1 MKMKFLPIVLAVTLM
16 MGGCSAKAHEDT
28 NENIDTNEV
37 VIEKNVEDSETTA
50 TEISEVKDAQ
60 ASDESNSL
68 DGKDDAERSSSE
80 DTTEATISE
89 LPAYKVLSEEDIK
102 TIRPNE
108 MGEVMVIMYHGIT
121 SKNSTYTRTAESF
134 RADLEE
140 LYAMGFRALS
150 LRDFVSGNITT
161 EAGYTPVVFT
171 FDDANQSNFN
181 IIPSENGELN
191 IDPDCAVGI
200 LETFYTEHPDFGLE
214 ATFFLN
220 AGTAFGQ
227 SEYVDYKLNYIV
239 DAGMDIGNHSYGHEH
254 FKNLDAKAIEKSLG
268 KNKTGYKDVVEN
280 YEFNL
285 LALPFGERPKEDD
298 AREKLKSGS
307 YEGVDYEN
315 VAILNV
321 GWRPSYS
328 SYSGSFDQ
336 YSILR
341 VQSGDGK
348 QQMRDYLDA
357 YYSSPGLRF
366 ISDGNPDTIT
376 VPERRA
382 PKLNQDLV
390 EKFKVITYNDK
401 E

>member
-16 MGGCSAKAHEDT
+16 MGGCSAKATENTNENVDT
-28 NENIDTNEV
+28 NEMA
-37 VIEKNVEDSETTA
+37 IENNVENEKGELGDIGTDNSNGNEG
-50 TEISEVKDAQ
+50 Q
-60 ASDESNSL
+60 ANDESSPG
-68 DGKDDAERSSSE
+68 DI
-80 DTTEATISE
+80 TETSNPE
-89 LPAYKVLSEEDIK
+89 VTAYKLLSAEEIE

-108 MGEVMVIMYHGIT
+108 MGEVMVIMYHGIV

-161 EAGYTPVVFT
+161 KAGYTPVVFT
-171 FDDANQSNFN
+171 FDDGNQSNFN
-181 IIPSENGELN
+181 IILGESGELN
-191 IDPDCAVGI
+191 IDPDSAVGI
-200 LETFYTEHPDFGLE
+200 LEAFYKKHPDFGLE

-220 AGTAFGQ
+220 GGTAFGQ
-227 SEYVDYKLNYIV
+227 KDYLDYKLNYIV

-254 FKNLDAKAIEKSLG
+254 FSKLDAKEIEKSLG
-268 KNKTGYKDVVEN
+268 KNKIGYKDFVEN
-280 YEFNL
+280 YEFDL

-298 AREKLKSGS
+298 AREKLKSGN

-315 VAILNV
+315 IAILNV

-328 SYSGSFDQ
+328 PYSGSFDK

-348 QQMRDYLDA
+348 QQMRDYLDT
-357 YYSSPGLRF
+357 YYNSPGLRF
-366 ISDGNPDTIT
+366 ISDGNPNTIT
-376 VPERRA
+376 IPERRA
-382 PKLNQDLV
+382 EKLNQSLL
-390 EKFKVITYNDK
+390 EKFEIITYNDK

>member
-16 MGGCSAKAHEDT
+16 MGGCSAKAIENT
-28 NENIDTNEV
+28 SENIDTNEV
-37 VIEKNVEDSETTA
+37 VIENNVYDEKDESSSVDMAETT
-50 TEISEVKDAQ
+50 
-60 ASDESNSL
+60 N
-68 DGKDDAERSSSE
+68 
-80 DTTEATISE
+80 SE
-89 LPAYKVLSEEDIK
+89 LPTYKVLSTEEIK

-171 FDDANQSNFN
+171 FDDGNQSNFN
-181 IIPSENGELN
+181 IISGENDEIN
-191 IDPDCAVGI
+191 IDPESAVGI
-200 LETFYTEHPDFGLE
+200 LESFYEAHPDFGLE

-220 AGTAFGQ
+220 GGTAFGQ
-227 SEYVDYKLNYIV
+227 KDYLDYKLNYIV

-254 FKNLDAKAIEKSLG
+254 FKELDAVGIEKSLG
-268 KNKTGYKDVVEN
+268 KNKTGYNDVVEN

-328 SYSGSFDQ
+328 SYSGSFDK

-357 YYSSPGLRF
+357 YYNSPGLRF

-376 VPERRA
+376 VPERKVE
-382 PKLNQDLV
+382 KLNQSLV
-390 EKFKVITYNDK
+390 EKFEIITYNDK

>member
-1 MKMKFLPIVLAVTLM
+1 MKMKFLTTVLAVTLM
-16 MGGCSAKAHEDT
+16 VGGCSAKAPENT

-37 VIEKNVEDSETTA
+37 IIENNIDDEKGNSEA
-50 TEISEVKDAQ
+50 T
-60 ASDESNSL
+60 
-68 DGKDDAERSSSE
+68 DGADGSSSE
-80 DTTEATISE
+80 GTTEATISE
-89 LPAYKVLSEEDIK
+89 LLAYKLLSVEEIK
-102 TIRPNE
+102 TIKPNE

-140 LYAMGFRALS
+140 LYVMGFRAIS

-171 FDDANQSNFN
+171 FDDGNQSNFN
-181 IIPSENGELN
+181 IIPGENGKLN
-191 IDPDCAVGI
+191 IDPDSAVGI
-200 LETFYTEHPDFGLE
+200 LEAFYEVHPDFGLE

-220 AGTAFGQ
+220 GGTAFGQ
-227 SEYVDYKLNYIV
+227 KEYLDYKLNHIV

-254 FKNLDAKAIEKSLG
+254 FKNLDASGIEKSLG
-268 KNKTGYKDVVEN
+268 KNKTEYKDVVEN

-336 YSILR
+336 HSIFR

-357 YYSSPGLRF
+357 YYKSPGLRF
-366 ISDGNPDTIT
+366 ISDGNPETIT
-376 VPERRA
+376 VPERRE